1 MRELSKV
8 EMQEVSGA
16 GFWSDL
22 MGNLTTGAE
31 GALKGLGSI
40 FVETG
45 KVFTDFVF
53 NAVKG
58 FWEGRYNTK

>member
-16 GFWSDL
+16 GFLGDL
-22 MGNLTTGAE
+22 FNDVVHVADVTLNSIGNA
-31 GALKGLGSI
+31 

-53 NAVKG
+53 NTVKG
-58 FWEGRYNTK
+58 FWEGRYTK

>member
-8 EMQEVSGA
+8 EMKEVSGA
-16 GFWSDL
+16 GFLGDL
-22 MGNLTTGAE
+22 FGDITKSADVALNSIGNA
-31 GALKGLGSI
+31 

-53 NAVKG
+53 NTVKG
-58 FWEGRYNTK
+58 FWEGRYTK